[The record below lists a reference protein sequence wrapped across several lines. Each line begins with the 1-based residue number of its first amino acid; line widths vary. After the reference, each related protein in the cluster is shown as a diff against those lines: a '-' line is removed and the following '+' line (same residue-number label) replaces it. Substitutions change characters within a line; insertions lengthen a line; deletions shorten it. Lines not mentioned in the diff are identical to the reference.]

1 MRSIASISVVVILA
15 VYGAYLGSTNLE
27 QVTLHLG
34 FTNFGPALW
43 QALLG
48 SLMAGV
54 AGIVLAFGWPV
65 IRMRLTLRRQARQIR
80 ELEQEIHG
88 LRTLPLIEDEAA
100 ETATAREG

>member
-1 MRSIASISVVVILA
+1 MVRPF
-15 VYGAYLGSTNLE
+15 VYRKYLGHAAIEELARDKARSE
-27 QVTLHLG
+27 SDDP
-34 FTNFGPALW
+34 PALW